1 MKTIKLENRI
11 TFFIL
16 IMALFLLNFQYISFL
31 SIIFGSLISFLIIKL
46 LETLNI
52 YKYKITKA
60 FLLITSIFSLTYYLN
75 KISYFIGD
83 NILREYSIIPITFT
97 LLLSVFL
104 LGNKFH
110 TIIKLIT
117 ISSYFI
123 LLNLI
128 IGIIILIPYI
138 DISNLNMSILFTNNL
153 IFNTII
159 YVTSL
164 VYTYFL
170 IFKISNTKL
179 LKRDLIM
186 TNSFN
191 LLYFLLV
198 NSILSILTNILKYPY
213 LIIFKKVNLIWFI
226 ERIEIIFAINYL
238 FIFYFLLLLI
248 YYQIKSILGIKFK
261 KKKLYIVLGI
271 ISFLIFLS
279 SLIF

>member
-238 FIFYFLLLLI
+238 FIFY
-248 YYQIKSILGIKFK
+248 
-261 KKKLYIVLGI
+261 
-271 ISFLIFLS
+271 
-279 SLIF
+279 